1 MRNGLYLPSFEERYS
16 WLTCIRDDPCDVQR
30 QVCDLIFGE
39 VGAPDAARR
48 RCPMVCAHCM
58 ALGYDCR
65 IDAMIGSGS
74 LSSCLP

>member
-1 MRNGLYLPSFEERYS
+1 MENGLYLQVLRALLM
-16 WLTCIRDDPCDVQR
+16 LTRIRDDPCDVQR

-39 VGAPDAARR
+39 VGARR
-48 RCPMVCAHCM
+48 SEATVPMVCAHCM